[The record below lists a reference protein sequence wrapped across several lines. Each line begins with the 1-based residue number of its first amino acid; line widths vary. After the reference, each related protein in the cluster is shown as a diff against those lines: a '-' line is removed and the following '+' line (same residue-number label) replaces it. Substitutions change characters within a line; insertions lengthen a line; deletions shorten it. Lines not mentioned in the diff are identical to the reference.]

1 MFASYVSTNSSSRR
15 GSAVRAAV
23 LLTAAAALAIT
34 AAPAG
39 AQVVQS
45 QQHDFTIEIVADGFE
60 NPWSIAFLPDGDIL
74 VTERPGRL
82 RIIRDGE
89 LLPDSVGPMPAV
101 RHEGQGGLQEV
112 AVHPDFE
119 SNRLIYLSYA
129 KGNEDN
135 SQSTTALLRA
145 RFENDTLTDVEEIFE
160 ANAWGE
166 RAGHYGAKIAFDAD
180 GYLFLSVGDRQFI
193 PQGDL
198 ENLAAHPAQNPMTH
212 HGTILRLH
220 DDGSVPD
227 DNPFVGRSDGL
238 PEIWSYGHRNPQG
251 LAINPETGDVWTTEH
266 GPQGGDELNVSRPGL
281 NYGWPVIGYGVN
293 YRTGLAIHATPY
305 REGME
310 QPEVYWVPSIGAS
323 GLAFYTGDA
332 FPMWQGNLFA
342 GGLSA
347 EHQRLSRIWLNEQ
360 GGVAH
365 REPLLAGDLRI
376 RDVRE
381 GPDGY
386 IYLAVD
392 NRVGLPT
399 PLVRLVPAD

>member
-1 MFASYVSTNSSSRR
+1 MSASEFATSSSSLR
-15 GSAVRAAV
+15 GSAAKAAV
-23 LLTAAAALAIT
+23 WLTAGAALAIA

-39 AQVVQS
+39 AQVTQS
-45 QQHDFTIEIVADGFE
+45 QQHDFSIEIVADGFE

-89 LLPDSVGPMPAV
+89 LLPDPVSGTPPV
-101 RHEGQGGLQEV
+101 RHQGQGGLQEV

-129 KGNEDN
+129 KGNEDD
-135 SQSTTALLRA
+135 SQGTTALLRG
-145 RFENDTLTDVEEIFE
+145 RLENDSLVDVEEIFE

-166 RAGHYGAKIAFDAD
+166 RAGHYGAKLAFDAD
-180 GYLFLSVGDRQFI
+180 GYLFISVGDRQFAT
-193 PQGDL
+193 QGD
-198 ENLAAHPAQNPMTH
+198 LAAHPAQNPMTH
-212 HGTILRLH
+212 HGTIVRLH

-227 DNPFVGRSDGL
+227 DNPFVGSSDAL

-251 LAINPETGDVWTTEH
+251 LAIHPETGEVWATEH

-293 YRTGLAIHATPY
+293 YRSGLPIHSAPHG
-305 REGME
+305 EGME
-310 QPEVYWVPSIGAS
+310 QPALYWVPSIGAS
-323 GLAFYTGDA
+323 GLAVYTGDA

-347 EHQRLSRIWLNEQ
+347 DYQRLSRIWLNEQ
-360 GGVAH
+360 GTVAH

-376 RDVRE
+376 RDVRQ

-399 PLVRLVPAD
+399 PVVRLVPAD